1 MSLPPPLV
9 RRLLIGPLFVAVV
22 ALLMC
27 ASPLLFGLA
36 AVCSVVIRSR
46 APLRVTALALSYLG
60 RDALATAA
68 GFGLWVRSGFG
79 LTLGSRSMRR
89 QHYDL
94 MDWFLAGL
102 TAAAERTMR
111 LRVEVEES
119 QAAETVLR
127 ACGRPAIVLSRH
139 AGVGDSFLLVDRLL
153 VRYGRRP
160 RIVLKA
166 ALQLDPFIDMF
177 GNRLPNYFIDDSAT
191 DCAGD
196 IGRLAEGLESSE
208 AVLIFPEGGNFS
220 AQRQER
226 AVEHLEKEGHP
237 EDAARARELENLL
250 PPQPDGTLAALAGA
264 READVVFVAHTGLP
278 ELSSVGELWSEVPLP
293 RAVRLRLWLV
303 PSSEVPATEE
313 ERREWLFGWWERVDE
328 WIEAQDA

>member
-1 MSLPPPLV
+1 VSLPPPTV
-9 RRLLIGPLFVAVV
+9 RRLVIGPLFVAVV

-46 APLRVTALALSYLG
+46 APLRVTALALSDLG

-68 GFGLWVRSGFG
+68 SFGLWVRSGFG

-89 QHYDL
+89 RHYDL

-111 LRVEVEES
+111 LHVEVDES
-119 QAAETVLR
+119 QAVETVLR
-127 ACGRPAIVLSRH
+127 ACARPAIVLSRH

-166 ALQLDPFIDMF
+166 
-177 GNRLPNYFIDDSAT
+177 IDDSAT

-196 IGRLAEGLESSE
+196 IGRLAGGLESSE

-250 PPQPDGTLAALAGA
+250 PPQPDGTLAALASA

-278 ELSSVGELWSEVPLP
+278 ELSSVGELWSQVPLP

-313 ERREWLFGWWERVDE
+313 ERREWLFGWWERLDE